1 LTSTN
6 ERGYQIP
13 FCQCL
18 IQEGFTILH
27 ISKHTQSEQGKD
39 IIAIDP
45 DGMVCAYQL
54 KTGDINL
61 AKWRSMQEEV
71 RELVELPVAHPAVD
85 KNQPVRHF
93 FVTNGMIDDPVRT
106 AIDDMNM
113 HWERLGLRNFK
124 VDLILGTQL
133 LRKFVDATGSF
144 FPQKPTPLKDF
155 LELYLADG
163 RGLPD
168 KDKLALFLK
177 QLLGI
182 GTSSTESARE
192 LQRRISGAAVITQY
206 LISPFEKER
215 NHIAVVE
222 CWIIYLA
229 TVLAL
234 AEKQAL
240 ERETYLRTYEIIMQ
254 RIVEQLEDLEVEF
267 LLRQNY
273 LEGSSM
279 GEGGIVY
286 KARLTMV
293 LGWVCAL
300 HLFEKSNERA
310 TPDERII
317 QLIKSNRKDWLWYWG
332 QSATPYHLII
342 SLFCESMNET
352 ELAWSIILKVLAD
365 LSFQDESDKSLPD
378 FASRAPDPYLQ
389 VEKCIGAA
397 MRLPSFEREDFLDL
411 SYHLAPV
418 VYFSVRRNKRTSL
431 DELWKR
437 ISKMILCEYRP
448 RHKWHYLLWQSD
460 EGKDHT
466 WFFDAPQSWKKLSEL
481 ANRKDSILPQ
491 AICDRPE
498 FLYFFLL
505 VYPHRLTSE
514 SLRLIDECT
523 PKQVCSKSSGQP
535 FHSIYA

>member
-1 LTSTN
+1 MIERIVEDWLTSTN

-61 AKWRSMQEEV
+61 AKWRSMQEEI

-85 KNQPVRHF
+85 KSQPVQHF
-93 FVTNGMIDDPVRT
+93 LVTNGMIDDPVRR

-113 HWERLGLRNFK
+113 QWERLGLHNFK

-133 LRKFVDATGSF
+133 LRKFADAAGSF

-163 RGLPD
+163 KSLPD
-168 KDKLALFLK
+168 KDKLASFLK

-182 GTSSTESARE
+182 GTPSTESGRE
-192 LQRRISGAAVITQY
+192 LQRRISGAAVIAQY
-206 LISPFEKER
+206 LISPFEKEQ
-215 NHIAVVE
+215 NHLAIIE
-222 CWIIYLA
+222 CWVAYLA
-229 TVLAL
+229 AVLAL

-240 ERETYLRTYEIIMQ
+240 EWETCARTYEIIMQ
-254 RIVEQLEDLEVEF
+254 RIVEQLEDLEAEF
-267 LLRQNY
+267 LSRENY
-273 LEGSSM
+273 LEGPPM
-279 GEGGIVY
+279 GDGGIVY

-293 LGWVCAL
+293 LGWICAL
-300 HLFEKSNERA
+300 RLFEMKSNERG

-317 QLIKSNRKDWLWYWG
+317 QLIKSNHKDWLWYWG

-352 ELAWSIILKVLAD
+352 ELSWNIMLKVLAD
-365 LSFQDESDKSLPD
+365 LCLQDESDKSLPD
-378 FASRAPDPYLQ
+378 FASRVPDPYLQ

-397 MRLPSFEREDFLDL
+397 MKLSGFEREDFLDL

-431 DELWKR
+431 DELWKK
-437 ISKMILCEYRP
+437 ISKMTLCEYSP

-460 EGKDHT
+460 EGKDNT
-466 WFFDAPQSWKKLSEL
+466 WFFDAPQSWKKLTEL
-481 ANRKDSILPQ
+481 ANHKDSTLPVV
-491 AICDRPE
+491 IYDRPE

-514 SLRLIDECT
+514 SVRLLDECA
-523 PKQVCSKSSGQP
+523 PKQVM
-535 FHSIYA
+535 